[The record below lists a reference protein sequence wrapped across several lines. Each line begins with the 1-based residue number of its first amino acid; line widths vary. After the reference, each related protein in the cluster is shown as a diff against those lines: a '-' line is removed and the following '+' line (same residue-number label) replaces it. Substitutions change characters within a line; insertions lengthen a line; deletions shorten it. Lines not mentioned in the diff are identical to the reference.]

1 MRHSPIHTSKYN
13 TGLVFG
19 FIMHAEEGFT
29 GPDIFSRSVNMWINL
44 SPEAILTGAFAFPSF
59 YFFYSGERAIH
70 LPPNAPS

>member
-1 MRHSPIHTSKYN
+1 MSQPPTQHN

-44 SPEAILTGAFAFPSF
+44 SPEAILTGAFPFRPFRLHS
-59 YFFYSGERAIH
+59 YS
-70 LPPNAPS
+70 